1 LASTI
6 ATVRKEE
13 TLIMTRLKALV
24 PMLLGALALFA
35 GTALQAATVQ
45 PCLTNASLPGPN
57 SITVLPIFGGNQ
69 IYCQSAFGWSDTWFA
84 NGQPSTYDQHL
95 DVLSGDNAPSLF
107 GNLSFGG
114 QTAPF
119 GSGNA
124 YNFISPWLDGG
135 NLNASFIGSD
145 WLVVNDITVN
155 GNVGTSEICLGGGCT
170 TSGFGL
176 FADIVTTV
184 DANGITEQFT
194 FTNNL
199 CFDGATDGAAAQ
211 QECFTIDSLFLDDYF
226 NFHANG
232 SQPSDI
238 VCPTTTYAGGVVTT
252 TGGTSG
258 GCSPIVH
265 QGTMFGS
272 QGGQLVLPGSW
283 DVGTAGNVLADIAAG
298 TYNFSNGPCTGDC
311 AADLVWSLGSLAGGQ
326 SVTFTIAKTAP
337 EPATLGLLGFGLLAL
352 GFFRRRR

>member
-1 LASTI
+1 
-6 ATVRKEE
+6 
-13 TLIMTRLKALV
+13 MTRLKALV

-57 SITVLPIFGGNQ
+57 SITFLPINGGNQ
-69 IYCQSAFGWSDTWFA
+69 TYCQSAFGWSDTWFA

-107 GNLSFGG
+107 YFNNE
-114 QTAPF
+114 AV
-119 GSGNA
+119 GSGNQ
-124 YNFISPWLDGG
+124 YNFISPWVDGG
-135 NLNASFIGSD
+135 TLNAQFIGSN
-145 WLVVNDITVN
+145 WTVVNDITVN
-155 GNVGTSEICLGGGCT
+155 GNVGTSDITLN
-170 TSGFGL
+170 GL
-176 FADIVTTV
+176 DANIVTTV
-184 DANGITEQFT
+184 SGNGVTEQFT
-194 FTNNL
+194 FTNNT
-199 CFDGATDGAAAQ
+199 GSV
-211 QECFTIDSLFLDDYF
+211 IDALYLDDYF

-232 SQPSDI
+232 SLAGDI
-238 VCPTTTYAGGVVTT
+238 GCPTTTFAGGIVTT

-265 QGTMFGS
+265 QGTMFGE
-272 QGGQLVLPGSW
+272 QGGQLVLPVVW

-311 AADLVWSLGSLAGGQ
+311 Q